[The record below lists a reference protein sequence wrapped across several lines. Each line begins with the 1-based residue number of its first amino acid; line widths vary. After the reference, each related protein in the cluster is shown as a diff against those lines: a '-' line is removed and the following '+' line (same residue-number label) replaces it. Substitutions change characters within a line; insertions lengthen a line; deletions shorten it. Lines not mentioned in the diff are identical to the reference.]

1 MTLTFCGAA
10 RQVTGSM
17 FLLETKEFRILVDCG
32 LSQGEDEKKSGDT
45 FPFSPSSIDLV
56 LLTHAHIDHSG
67 RLPQLVKE
75 GFKGTIYATRA
86 TQELCSIML
95 LDSAHIQESEAE
107 QKEQKERQGFCGAS
121 LYPG

>member
-67 RLPQLVKE
+67 RLRTSSTACE
-75 GFKGTIYATRA
+75 GRFQRNNICDKSDTGT
-86 TQELCSIML
+86 LF
-95 LDSAHIQESEAE
+95 DN
-107 QKEQKERQGFCGAS
+107 AS
-121 LYPG
+121 

>member
-17 FLLETKEFRILVDCG
+17 FLLETKEFRILIDCG
-32 LSQGEDEKKSGDT
+32 LSQGEDEKKAGDT
-45 FPFSPSSIDLV
+45 FPFSPASIDLV

-75 GFKGTIYATRA
+75 GRFQRNDICYQGDTGTLFDNASR
-86 TQELCSIML
+86 
-95 LDSAHIQESEAE
+95 
-107 QKEQKERQGFCGAS
+107 FCPYTGKR
-121 LYPG
+121 G